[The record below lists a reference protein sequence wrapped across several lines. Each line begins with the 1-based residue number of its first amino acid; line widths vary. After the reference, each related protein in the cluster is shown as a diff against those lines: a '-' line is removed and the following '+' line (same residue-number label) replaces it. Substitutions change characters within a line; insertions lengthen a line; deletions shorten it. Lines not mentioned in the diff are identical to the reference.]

1 MQGKNQRVV
10 WTGSQNLTSNGS
22 LYNDDMI
29 LRVVGTGYY
38 FAYSRNFSYIQTKSK
53 RLRKTPPPIV
63 LKSKRRRRPDADA
76 GAERRASGRAQRR
89 RLGRPPYA
97 GSCSVDDAR

>member
-1 MQGKNQRVV
+1 MKAVGYHKSLIINGNVQGSNQRVV

-38 FAYSRNFSYIQTKSK
+38 NAYSANFSYIQGKSK
-53 RLRKTPPPIV
+53 RLRSTPPPIV
-63 LKSKRRRRPDADA
+63 LKSKR
-76 GAERRASGRAQRR
+76 E
-89 RLGRPPYA
+89 
-97 GSCSVDDAR
+97 DARALSPEQNVTRQAELNEGG